1 MTRTSH
7 LDSEFRSFRNKLRV
21 PMEGKRVGLQFGE
34 KEQSERKE
42 SSEGTITKREG
53 GEEGQFSSRD
63 EGKGRE
69 MIW

>member
-1 MTRTSH
+1 
-7 LDSEFRSFRNKLRV
+7 
-21 PMEGKRVGLQFGE
+21 MEGKRVGLQFGE